1 MSSSDHPLFD
11 AWLAGWLDAWFKL
24 PIEVRRKKTVSF
36 LNQVSPSLMALGL
49 FLLAKEIDRRV
60 KSLSQRTKQNISG
73 MD

>member
-36 LNQVSPSLMALGL
+36 LN
-49 FLLAKEIDRRV
+49 
-60 KSLSQRTKQNISG
+60 
-73 MD
+73 